1 MITKFVLKDFNEKIN
16 TKNDYSLEQLQTI
29 LDISYNKH
37 VDEESDD
44 DDDQPKKRGRPVN
57 KPKLDK
63 NGEPKK
69 KREPTA
75 YNNFIKIKIQ
85 EIKSSNSDVKYNKLL
100 PMVAEIWNK
109 MTDDEK
115 KQYK

>member
-1 MITKFVLKDFNEKIN
+1 MMTTSQRKEEDQ
-16 TKNDYSLEQLQTI
+16 S
-29 LDISYNKH
+29 IS
-37 VDEESDD
+37 
-44 DDDQPKKRGRPVN
+44 Q
-57 KPKLDK
+57 LDK

-85 EIKSSNSDVKYNKLL
+85 EIKSSYSDVKYNKLL